1 MNTLTLHGLLHGGTV
16 TFNTYEAYK
25 DHLKD
30 SRIIV
35 YINGN
40 RTENL
45 FHGLYELHSHNV
57 RDWFDMLKQYKA
69 LKLEER
75 AAVRWLMDTAS
86 GYHNMTQALELA
98 PTVKIYKGRE
108 IDYVIHFV
116 DDTFNMAH
124 KLGFLKKYFDYSA
137 YCFDLQ
143 LQRKIDKV
151 HFENCCYTI
160 TNADNFNVWEK

>member
-1 MNTLTLHGLLHGGTV
+1 MSTLTLHGLSKGETV
-16 TFNTYEAYK
+16 TFRTYEAYK
-25 DHLKD
+25 DYLKD

-35 YINGN
+35 YISGS

-57 RDWFDMLKQYKA
+57 KDWFDMLKQYKA
-69 LKLEER
+69 LTIEER
-75 AAVRWLMDTAS
+75 AAVRWLMDSTS

-98 PTVKIYKGRE
+98 ATVKIYTGRE
-108 IDYVIHFV
+108 IDYVIDHV
-116 DDTFNMAH
+116 DADFNMTH
-124 KLGFLKKYFDYSA
+124 KLGHLVKYFDYSA

-151 HFENCCYTI
+151 IYEGTCYTI
-160 TNADNFNVWEK
+160 TNADQFNVWEK